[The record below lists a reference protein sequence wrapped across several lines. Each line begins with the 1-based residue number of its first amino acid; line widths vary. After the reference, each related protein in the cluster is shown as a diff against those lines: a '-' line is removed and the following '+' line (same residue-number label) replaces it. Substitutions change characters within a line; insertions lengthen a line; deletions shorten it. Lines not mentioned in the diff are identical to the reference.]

1 MIRRTDRRSNNIP
14 GISRYQELTLHQGRI
29 ERFFLDLLKEE
40 SNIEVERGVLPDVL
54 ELDSS
59 ASDSQDVYP
68 IKIKVRYL
76 DNDEGTVAQN
86 GTSVPNGLSR
96 SNLTKDDGDDMLRKS
111 RTRAGHTEIIRAKY
125 MIGCDGAHSW
135 TRRQLGFT
143 MEGEQTDF
151 IWGVLDIMPIT
162 DFRVLSNMNY

>member
-1 MIRRTDRRSNNIP
+1 MIRRTDRRSNNLP

-68 IKIKVRYL
+68 IKIKVRNL
-76 DNDEGTVAQN
+76 DNDEANVARN

-111 RTRAGHTEIIRAKY
+111 RTMAGHTKIIRAKY

-162 DFRVLSNMNY
+162 DFRVLSTMNY